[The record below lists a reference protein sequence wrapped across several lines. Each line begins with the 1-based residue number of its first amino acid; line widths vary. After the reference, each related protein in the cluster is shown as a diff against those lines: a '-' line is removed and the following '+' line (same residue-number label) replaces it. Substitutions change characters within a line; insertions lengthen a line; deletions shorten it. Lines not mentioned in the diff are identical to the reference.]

1 MFSLIV
7 LAANNG
13 DTQLDNSLLADLTI
27 SQVITAI
34 SFLVFAIG
42 IIFTIVKKIKPW
54 LDALRNFFEDW
65 NGLPARPG
73 VEAKPGVMERLA
85 TLEDIHSGMTEI
97 KEEVKPNH
105 GGSLK
110 DQVSRIEKATVP
122 RQKDCN
128 E

>member
-13 DTQLDNSLLADLTI
+13 DSQLDNSLLADLTI
-27 SQVITAI
+27 SQVITAV

-42 IIFTIVKKIKPW
+42 IVVTLVKKIKPW

-65 NGLPARPG
+65 NGMSARPG
-73 VEAKPGVMERLA
+73 VEAKSGVMERLA
-85 TLEDIHSGMTEI
+85 KLEEMHATVTEI